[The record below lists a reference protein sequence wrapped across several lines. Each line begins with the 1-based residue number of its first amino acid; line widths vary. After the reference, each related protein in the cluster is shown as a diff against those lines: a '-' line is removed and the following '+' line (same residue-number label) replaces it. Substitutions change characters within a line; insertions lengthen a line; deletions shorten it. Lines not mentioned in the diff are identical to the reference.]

1 MDQKEKKIN
10 PIISYGII
18 AFTMRENQ
26 PYFLLYQRRDSY
38 EYMDFLRGIW
48 NTDHDVKNL
57 FSLMSMEERQRIR
70 DYTFKELW
78 DDLWVTHTTPI
89 YKDMAR
95 CEKKYQSIKERI
107 PKLLNT
113 TSTNII
119 EPPWGFP
126 KGRKNS
132 NEKHLDAAV
141 REFTEETNI
150 SITDYQLFD
159 AHPVIERFVG
169 SNNKYYNTVYFIIE
183 LGNDVCKIPERRHT
197 PNCIRQYTL
206 TDEANMIEWVSY
218 EDACLKLDH
227 LKQEMLTDIYEQI
240 KLKKIN

>member
-1 MDQKEKKIN
+1 MDQKVEKKIN
-10 PIISYGII
+10 PIVSYGII
-18 AFTMRENQ
+18 AFTMREKQ

-78 DDLWVTHTTPI
+78 DDLWVTHTIPI
-89 YKDMAR
+89 YKDFTR

-150 SITDYQLFD
+150 SIPDYKLFD
-159 AHPVIERFVG
+159 IQPVIERFVG
-169 SNNKYYNTVYFIIE
+169 SNGKYYNTVYFIIE
-183 LGNDVCKIPERRHT
+183 LENDICVIPERKYT
-197 PNCIRQYTL
+197 PHCIRQYTL
-206 TDEANMIEWVSY
+206 TDEANMIEWSSY

-227 LKQEMLTDIYEQI
+227 IKQEMLTDIYQQI
-240 KLKKIN
+240 KLKK